1 MEANPETAGPS
12 ESFRGEQ
19 ATGQER
25 ERGGAGPSA
34 RTEWLEGMGAPATR
48 RPHAPEVLVVCLR
61 VATRG
66 QLLTAAAPGD
76 LAMDP
81 APGGPGRPGGTAPLF
96 RSPSCS
102 LTSCGCLLPRAL
114 PGRSGGL
121 ACGPLGLEK
130 GQPLLETRAPFLS
143 RMQTVKSLAGSL
155 PGTRRGGGRPEGTAC
170 LSSGSKARGRKE
182 RRRARAPAEVPPLNH
197 TTQCPLIPK
206 RLQKFPG
213 FVVFQLF

>member
-48 RPHAPEVLVVCLR
+48 RPHAPEILVVCLR

-102 LTSCGCLLPRAL
+102 LTSWVASSHEPSLYGLEGWLVVPWARRRANPSWKRGLPSCLACRQSSPL
-114 PGRSGGL
+114 PGLCQGQDGAVEGRR
-121 ACGPLGLEK
+121 AQRVCHQGP
-130 GQPLLETRAPFLS
+130 
-143 RMQTVKSLAGSL
+143 
-155 PGTRRGGGRPEGTAC
+155 RRGGGR
-170 LSSGSKARGRKE
+170 RGGG
-182 RRRARAPAEVPPLNH
+182 PGH
-197 TTQCPLIPK
+197 
-206 RLQKFPG
+206 LQKCLP
-213 FVVFQLF
+213 